1 MPSESFIQL
10 GDYQYYPQQ
19 QRLFDHDGQELKLRP
34 QSLAVLD
41 LLVNNSG
48 EICTKDKLFQTVW
61 SDVSVPDVSL
71 VQCISDIRRVI
82 GDQTHEI
89 LQTVPRRGY
98 KLIPSTEPSPDSQSE
113 ELAGTGSLKSW
124 QYFTKQPAFVTLLG
138 IITLALVSFIFWPQ
152 PEIETAISTYK
163 HAPATDSGG
172 YASTLF
178 VKSLPDAATE
188 KSKQLAAFQQEL
200 QVALGRY
207 GSVLLT
213 DNADAEYQLLLDEHA
228 LGKATTQQIT
238 LQLKYTQNTSTLF
251 TESYDLADAE
261 NAVNKLAIR
270 AAAAIASPGVG
281 AIGRHLLK
289 SSQLKSADE
298 LTPAECYAY
307 GYGCTKC
314 SGEEDVV
321 DFKAKA
327 CIANLLEKNPNDAK
341 AWALQATLYS
351 HQYLFGTTLK
361 EPERSSLPLRKSL
374 PQKAIDAAT
383 KAESLSTGNDSAIY
397 WGLSQAY
404 YTSCQ
409 ADKMKAAID
418 RGLEINPDDPNL
430 LAAFGNWLQYSGRW
444 DEGSLLTKRA
454 LEIEPDKYKKWWLM
468 GPAKAHF
475 AKEEY
480 EQAYQVF
487 LKSFN
492 ARNWLSHLQMAY
504 TLPYLDRVEEAK
516 AAIEALHRLLPG
528 FTIENALEFYRM
540 FCFDDSFLQQ
550 IQESLLLAGLPSR
563 GKLSPD
569 LKVIEP
575 VRAKTIKINEIS
587 VEYTDV
593 GQGEPVVFV
602 HGSVSDYRTWAHYLL
617 PISENHRYISYS
629 QRYFGS
635 QPWQDEGEKWS
646 ADTSPTAN
654 RVPAIFLTM

>member
-1 MPSESFIQL
+1 MADSPIAL
-10 GDYQYYPQQ
+10 GNYQYYPEQQ
-19 QRLFDHDGQELKLRP
+19 VLTDGTGQEVKLRP
-34 QSLAVLD
+34 QSLNVLHY
-41 LLVNNSG
+41 LASKPNQVIS
-48 EICTKDKLFQTVW
+48 KDDIFKVVW
-61 SDVSVPDVSL
+61 PDVSVTDDSL
-71 VQCISDIRRVI
+71 VQCIGDIRRVI
-82 GDQTHEI
+82 GDKKHEI
-89 LQTVPRRGY
+89 LLTVPRRGY
-98 KLIPSTEPSPDSQSE
+98 KLVPSTELNADSQSE
-113 ELAGTGSLKSW
+113 ESTDPESIKGW
-124 QYFTKQPAFVTLLG
+124 QFFTKRPALAALFG
-138 IITLALVSFIFWPQ
+138 IIAFALLSFIFWPH
-152 PEIETAISTYK
+152 PANETAISTYK
-163 HAPATDSGG
+163 QAPATDSAG
-172 YASTLF
+172 YSSTLL
-178 VKSLPDAATE
+178 VKSSPDAAPE

-213 DNADAEYQLLLDEHA
+213 NNANADYQLLLDEHA

-238 LQLKYTQNTSTLF
+238 LRLKHPQNASTIF
-251 TESYDLADAE
+251 TESYELADAE

-327 CIANLLEKNPNDAK
+327 CIANLLDKNPNDAK

-444 DEGSLLTKRA
+444 DEGSILTKRA
-454 LEIEPDKYKKWWLM
+454 LEIEPDKHKKWWLM

-480 EQAYQVF
+480 E
-487 LKSFN
+487 
-492 ARNWLSHLQMAY
+492 
-504 TLPYLDRVEEAK
+504 
-516 AAIEALHRLLPG
+516 
-528 FTIENALEFYRM
+528 
-540 FCFDDSFLQQ
+540 
-550 IQESLLLAGLPSR
+550 
-563 GKLSPD
+563 
-569 LKVIEP
+569 
-575 VRAKTIKINEIS
+575 
-587 VEYTDV
+587 
-593 GQGEPVVFV
+593 
-602 HGSVSDYRTWAHYLL
+602 
-617 PISENHRYISYS
+617 
-629 QRYFGS
+629 
-635 QPWQDEGEKWS
+635 
-646 ADTSPTAN
+646 
-654 RVPAIFLTM
+654 